1 MQESKNVPL
10 SSIVLLRFYKAW
22 MADHFSMDRTKN
34 GLCNCLI
41 NFLASTL
48 QPENPTEDQWITYL
62 KVRNKIVREMKSQ
75 FICANLSYV
84 FPFNMGFKDYE
95 DETRYKRCH
104 ENPLRVQWVEDR
116 IQDCLNN
123 YEEVLCE
130 QNKSH

>member
-10 SSIVLLRFYKAW
+10 SSAVLLRFYKAW
-22 MADHFSMDRTKN
+22 MANHPAMDRTKN

-41 NFLASTL
+41 DFLSATL
-48 QPENPTEDQWITYL
+48 QPDNPTEDQWITYL
-62 KVRNKIVREMKSQ
+62 KIRNKIVREMKSQ

-104 ENPLRVQWVEDR
+104 ENKFRVQWVKDR